1 MAETASRRRNRERRF
16 RHEGAFMKRVLGY
29 VLVLAFGV
37 LTAGQGRTEPLTTHP
52 RLWITAADLPQLRQ
66 WAVNGNPVYANG
78 LRQLALSSAQAMDL
92 GDIPNDDNGGS
103 TWSPVNTE
111 EYAALFALMSLID
124 NDATARAQ
132 WAQRGRTLLMH
143 VIDRVDTCMRASPPT
158 QQGNFCALSF
168 SVSDRSRW
176 TGAAFPLAA
185 DWLQGATNASGQPVL
200 SAQDKAKLRRVFLI
214 WSRLSLEAY
223 PNPYN
228 NPPEFSLPVG
238 TIGEPLLRLTTDLRR
253 HRLRFAGNN
262 YFAGH
267 MRNIGLRAIAI
278 DADDDVPDA
287 QTPASYLRLNA
298 NGQAV
303 VVPLDAAAGALRNLR
318 RDVLQGWLF
327 VQDHLLRNDS
337 RGGLPQEGMEYA
349 PTSIGIPA
357 QFLYGLE
364 TAGYADL
371 AGQAQWGTQVGG
383 LATNPF
389 YRAIAYGLVHSQ
401 SPRTVASGFG
411 TVYKPAWYG
420 DGEHYYQNDPID
432 ILGPVGLHAMRVGDT
447 ETANLVRWVQRHMPP
462 DGAAG
467 FVSRTRA
474 NGSSGDVISSVMYF
488 LLFDPAAAGS
498 AANAPDPRPQ
508 LALAFWSEGM
518 GRLLSRTSWDAD
530 ARWFNYRLSYNA
542 VDHQHGDG
550 NLFEFYRNGEW
561 LTKATIGY
569 GNDGGATDYK
579 NGVTVQNVLG
589 ASVDPNGYLGNR
601 LRRGAQMP
609 QNRSA
614 SDPQVI
620 ARSETPRYSYVSGDS
635 TNLYNAYYEPGDSTP
650 AAQRALDVQHVSRD
664 LLWLKPD
671 HIVVYDRVRSAT
683 AQRAKRFWLNLPDQ
697 LPALPQINGNRVVS
711 ITPGGQRLHIA
722 SLLPVAKTLAIVTDD
737 TIMSPDVNGWA
748 LGDEDSFIQERS
760 ITGGTQKFATRLRVE
775 ADGAPLQTRFLH
787 ALQGTTGTT
796 APDATAA
803 AASETLA
810 NCATPAGAFDGAI
823 VGTNSVWFARDL
835 APLYACF
842 ALRTPAGVAQYLV
855 SGLAPFANFQVT
867 RAVTGDALVTVRPGG
882 PWLADAGGVLR
893 IEAGVT
899 PPARGL
905 AVADRS
911 QLDFGNLAIGSLATL
926 SVTLTNRGTAALNG
940 IAFGLSGAQ
949 DYSLGAGTCGA
960 TLAVDASCT
969 QQVRFAPAV
978 SGYRQG
984 ALGIASDSSEP
995 LTPLPLHGVGLDGD
1009 RIFGNGFQAVT
1020 P

>member
-1 MAETASRRRNRERRF
+1 
-16 RHEGAFMKRVLGY
+16 MKRVLGH
-29 VLVLAFGV
+29 VLMLVVGL
-37 LTAGQGRTEPLTTHP
+37 LTAGSGRTEPLTTHP
-52 RLWITAADLPQLRQ
+52 RLWITTADLPSLRL
-66 WAVNGNPVYANG
+66 WAVTTNPVYANG
-78 LRQLALSSAQAMDL
+78 LRQLAQSAAQAMDS
-92 GDIPNDDNGGS
+92 GEIPDDDNGGS

-111 EYAALFALMSLID
+111 EYAALFAFMALVEPIAS
-124 NDATARAQ
+124 ARAQ

-143 VIDRVDTCMRASPPT
+143 VIDRVDACMRASPPT
-158 QQGNFCALSF
+158 QQGSFCALSF

-185 DWLQGATNASGQPVL
+185 DWLQGATDATGQPVL

-238 TIGEPLLRLTTDLRR
+238 TVGEPLLRLTTDLRR

-278 DADDDVPDA
+278 DAEDDVPDA

-298 NGQAV
+298 NGQPV
-303 VVPLDAAAGALRNLR
+303 VAALDASPGALRALR

-327 VQDHLLRNDS
+327 TQDYLLRHDS

-371 AGQAQWGTQVGG
+371 AGQAQWGAQVAG

-389 YRAIAYGLVHSQ
+389 YRAIAHGLVHSQ
-401 SPRTVASGFG
+401 SPRTATSPFG
-411 TVYKPAWYG
+411 IVHKPAWYG

-432 ILGPVGLHAMRVGDT
+432 ILGPIGLYAMRVGDT
-447 ETANLVRWVQRHMPP
+447 ETADLIRWVQRHVPP
-462 DGAAG
+462 NGAAG
-467 FVSRTRA
+467 FAARTRA
-474 NGSSGDVISSVMYF
+474 DGSSGDVLSSLLYF
-488 LLFDPAAAGS
+488 LLYDPAAPGS
-498 AANAPDPRPQ
+498 APDAPDPRPD
-508 LALAFWSEGM
+508 LALSFWSDGM
-518 GRLLSRTSWDAD
+518 GRLLSRTGWHAD

-589 ASVDPNGYLGNR
+589 AAVSPDSFLGNR

-614 SDPQVI
+614 ADPRVL
-620 ARSETPRYSYVSGDS
+620 ARSETPRYSFVAGDA
-635 TNLYNAYYEPGDSTP
+635 TDLYNAWYEPGDATP
-650 AAQRALDVQHVSRD
+650 TAQRALDVRHVSRAV
-664 LLWLKPD
+664 LWLKPD
-671 HIVVYDRVRSAT
+671 HIAVYDRVESAT

-697 LPALPQINGNRVVS
+697 LPAVPQISGDRVVS
-711 ITPGGQRLHIA
+711 VTPGGQRLHVA
-722 SLLPVAKTLAIVTDD
+722 SLLPAAKTLSIVTDD
-737 TIMSPDVNGWA
+737 SIMSPSVNGWA
-748 LGDEDSFIQERS
+748 LGDEDSFIQVR
-760 ITGGTQKFATRLRVE
+760 TVAGGPQKFATRLRVE

-787 ALQGTTGTT
+787 VLQGSTGTA
-796 APDATAA
+796 APDPAA
-803 AASETLA
+803 LAISEILSG
-810 NCATPAGAFDGAI
+810 CATPAGAFEGAV
-823 VGTNSVWFARDL
+823 VGTNSVWFAR
-835 APLYACF
+835 AVSPAYACL
-842 ALRTPAGVAQYLV
+842 ALRVPAAVTQHLV
-855 SGLAPFANFQVT
+855 TGLTPFASFQLT
-867 RAVTGDALVTVRPGG
+867 RTTAGADQLLSLRPGG

-893 IEAGVT
+893 IETGTT
-899 PPARGL
+899 PPLRGL
-905 AVADRS
+905 AVVDSAL
-911 QLDFGNLAIGSLATL
+911 LDFGVIPVGTAPALAIT
-926 SVTLTNRGTAALNG
+926 VTNRGTAALAA
-940 IAFGLSGAQ
+940 IAFGLSGAPEFA
-949 DYSLGAGTCGA
+949 LGPGNCGE
-960 TLAVDASCT
+960 TLAVGASCT
-969 QQVRFAPAV
+969 QQVRFTPAAY
-978 SGYRQG
+978 GYRSG
-984 ALGIASDSSEP
+984 SLGIATDSSEP
-995 LTPLPLHGVGLDGD
+995 VAPLPLHGIGLDGD
-1009 RIFGNGFQAVT
+1009 RIFDNGFQAVS

>member
-1 MAETASRRRNRERRF
+1 
-16 RHEGAFMKRVLGY
+16 MKRVLGY
-29 VLVLAFGV
+29 LLVLAFGV
-37 LTAGQGRTEPLTTHP
+37 LAAGQGRTEPLATHP
-52 RLWITAADLPQLRQ
+52 RLWIAAADLPQLRQ
-66 WAVNGNPVYANG
+66 WAAGGNPVYANG
-78 LRQLALSSAQAMDL
+78 LRQLALSSAQAMDR
-92 GDIPNDDNGGS
+92 GDIPGDDNGGS

-111 EYAALFALMSLID
+111 EYAALFAFMSLVD
-124 NDATARAQ
+124 PDAAARAQ

-143 VIDRVDTCMRASPPT
+143 VIDRVDACMRASPPT
-158 QQGNFCALSF
+158 QQGSFCALSF

-185 DWLQGATNASGQPVL
+185 DWLQGATTAGGQAVL
-200 SAQDKAKLRRVFLI
+200 GAQDKATLRRVFLI

-278 DADDDVPDA
+278 DAADDVPDA
-287 QTPASYLRLNA
+287 QTPTSYLRLNA

-303 VVPLDAAAGALRNLR
+303 VVPLDAAPGALRGLR

-327 VQDHLLRNDS
+327 VQDYLLRHDS

-357 QFLYGLE
+357 QLLYGLE

-371 AGQAQWGTQVGG
+371 AGQGEWGAQVAG

-389 YRAIAYGLVHSQ
+389 YRAIAHGLVHSQ
-401 SPRTVASGFG
+401 SPRTAPSAFG

-420 DGEHYYQNDPID
+420 DGEQYYQNDPID

-447 ETANLVRWVQRHMPP
+447 ATADLIRWVQRHLPP
-462 DGAAG
+462 NGAAG

-474 NGSSGDVISSVMYF
+474 SGSSGDVLSSLLYF
-488 LLFDPAAAGS
+488 LLFDPAAPGS
-498 AANAPDPRPQ
+498 AATAPDPRPS
-508 LALAFWSEGM
+508 LALSFWSDGM
-518 GRLLSRTSWDAD
+518 GRLLSRTDWGAD
-530 ARWFNYRLSYNA
+530 ARWLTYRLSYNA

-589 ASVDPNGYLGNR
+589 VSVDPNGYLGNR

-609 QNRSA
+609 QARSA
-614 SDPQVI
+614 ADPQVL
-620 ARSETPRYSYVSGDS
+620 ARSETPRYSFVAGDS

-650 AAQRALDVQHVSRD
+650 AAQRALDVQHVSRAV
-664 LLWLKPD
+664 LWLKPD
-671 HIVVYDRVRSAT
+671 HIAVYDRVQSAT

-697 LPALPQINGNRVVS
+697 LPAVPQLAGNRVVS
-711 ITPGGQRLHIA
+711 ATPGGQRLHVA
-722 SLLPVAKTLAIVTDD
+722 SLLPAARTLSIVTDD
-737 TIMSPDVNGWA
+737 PIMSPDVNGWA
-748 LGDEDSFIQERS
+748 LGDEDSFVQERT
-760 ITGGTQKFATRLRVE
+760 IAGGTQKFATRLRVE

-787 ALQGTTGTT
+787 VLQGTTGTT
-796 APDATAA
+796 APDAAA
-803 AASETLA
+803 AVASEATGG
-810 NCATPAGAFDGAI
+810 CATPAGAFDGAI
-823 VGTNSVWFARDL
+823 AGTTSLWFARDV
-835 APLYACF
+835 APFRACF
-842 ALRTPAGVAQYLV
+842 ALRLPLAVTQHLV
-855 SGLAPFANFQVT
+855 TGLQPFAAFQLV
-867 RAVTGDALVTVRPGG
+867 RSTGADFQLLTLQPGG
-882 PWLADAGGVLR
+882 PWQADAGGVLR
-893 IEAGVT
+893 IEAGIT
-899 PPARGL
+899 PPLRGL
-905 AVADRS
+905 AVLDSS
-911 QLDFGNLAIGSLATL
+911 QLDFGNQAIGTAPALD
-926 SVTLTNRGTAALNG
+926 VTLTNRGTATLSG
-940 IAFGLSGAQ
+940 IAFGLDGAPEFT
-949 DYSLGAGTCGA
+949 LAAGTCGT
-960 TLAVDASCT
+960 TLAVGASCT
-969 QQVRFAPAV
+969 QPVRFAPTGH
-978 SGYRQG
+978 GYRSG
-984 ALGIASDSSEP
+984 RLGVASDSSDP
-995 LTPLPLHGVGLDGD
+995 PAPLPLHGVGLPGD
-1009 RIFGNGFQAVT
+1009 RIFGNGFQAVS